1 MGWLTRL
8 VDRID
13 AKIDKPADQTVLDDP
28 GGGSERIIG
37 SDTPEETARSVRNSR
52 TRRSTRRSTRERWL
66 GR

>member
-1 MGWLTRL
+1 MGWLARL

-13 AKIDKPADQTVLDDP
+13 AKIDRPADQTVLDDP
-28 GGGSERIIG
+28 GGGSERIID

-52 TRRSTRRSTRERWL
+52 TRRRSTRERWL

>member
-8 VDRID
+8 IDRID
-13 AKIDKPADQTVLDDP
+13 AKLDRPADQTLLDDP
-28 GGGSERIIG
+28 GGGSERIID

-52 TRRSTRRSTRERWL
+52 GRRSTRERWL

>member
-13 AKIDKPADQTVLDDP
+13 AKIDQPADQTVLDDP

-37 SDTPEETARSVRNSR
+37 SATPEETARSVRNSR
-52 TRRSTRRSTRERWL
+52 TRRSMRERWL